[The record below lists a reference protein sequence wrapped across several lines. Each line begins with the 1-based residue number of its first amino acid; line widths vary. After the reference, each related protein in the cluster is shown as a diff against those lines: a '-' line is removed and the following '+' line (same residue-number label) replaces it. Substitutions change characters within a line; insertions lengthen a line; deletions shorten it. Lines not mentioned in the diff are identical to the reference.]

1 MAQEQFRIDGVAI
14 AAPNAYKPVF
24 ATTSTEDSD
33 RDQSLVMHNT
43 PMGTIA
49 GYDMAW
55 EVLTWQE
62 IAAILNSMLNKSK
75 FMVHHPD
82 PTIPGA
88 WVDRTFYASNFKM
101 AAQTLE
107 DGEEVW
113 TDLSINIRRIE
124 PI

>member
-1 MAQEQFRIDGVAI
+1 
-14 AAPNAYKPVF
+14 
-24 ATTSTEDSD
+24 
-33 RDQSLVMHNT
+33 
-43 PMGTIA
+43 
-49 GYDMAW
+49 MAW

-82 PTIPGA
+82 PTIPGV
-88 WVDRTFYASNFKM
+88 WVDKTFYASNFKM

>member
-62 IAAILNSMLNKSK
+62 IAAILNSMLNKTK